1 MKFPDSLGGFET
13 AGLMVLQQVLGLI
26 LEMIEVGL

>member
-1 MKFPDSLGGFET
+1 MKLPESLGSFGI
-13 AGLMVLQQVLGLI
+13 AGLIVLQQVLGLI